1 MSCCLIISAA
11 CFSVFYGCAAHQFEL
26 TEHRLGLSLFLICPF
41 EIVLKS
47 YFPFALS
54 PTILCTFGLLAIL
67 SDAVPS
73 VSCWYMLSVS
83 SKEPELS
90 RELQSMLH
98 CNGHKKQ
105 EIVPPNARRR
115 NRMPDSAM
123 EIGKKI

>member
-1 MSCCLIISAA
+1 M
-11 CFSVFYGCAAHQFEL
+11 
-26 TEHRLGLSLFLICPF
+26 ICPF

-47 YFPFALS
+47 YFPYFLIS

-73 VSCWYMLSVS
+73 VSCWYMLLAS

-105 EIVPPNARRR
+105 EIVPPNARRQ
-115 NRMPDSAM
+115 NRMLDSAM